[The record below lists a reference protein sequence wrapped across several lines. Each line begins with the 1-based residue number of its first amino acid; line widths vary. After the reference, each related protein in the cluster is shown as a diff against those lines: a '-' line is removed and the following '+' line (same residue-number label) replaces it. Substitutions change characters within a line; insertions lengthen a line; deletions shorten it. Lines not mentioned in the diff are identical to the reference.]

1 MTDAIRIPKNR
12 DQNPLRRPF
21 LTPQQMSEAAG
32 VQRVTIYA
40 WIRKGWVK
48 VERGGPGRKSSIYI
62 PIDEANRVLSELSLP
77 TVDEAGT
84 VPD

>member
-1 MTDAIRIPKNR
+1 MNAIRTPKNR
-12 DQNPLRRPF
+12 DQEPLRRPF

-40 WIRKGWVK
+40 WIRKGWIE
-48 VERGGPGRKSSIYI
+48 VERGGPGSKSSIYI
-62 PIDEANRVLSELSLP
+62 PVAEANRVLSELSLP